1 MKDKKRVGAP
11 EAAVNADPFFEWV
24 TVDSVRGVQRAAK
37 SKGNTLDW
45 KVTQRP
51 GEPTSIEFRSTV
63 EQTLITVVVVP
74 TSDRPAAQSITVS
87 NPDGGTL
94 DENVWP
100 ALRLRGLLTEINE
113 HLESPFLRY
122 MAQRTG
128 ETGWA
133 DPFLATPRTGRK
145 GRPDI
150 EYAIW
155 ADRYVAAVEK
165 TGGKPMPALI
175 ADFPGYTEKSIRQ
188 ILYNAR
194 LKQRGLL
201 TKSEPGKAGGDLTK
215 KAIDLLTADG
225 LPITSGGN

>member
-1 MKDKKRVGAP
+1 
-11 EAAVNADPFFEWV
+11 
-24 TVDSVRGVQRAAK
+24 
-37 SKGNTLDW
+37 
-45 KVTQRP
+45 
-51 GEPTSIEFRSTV
+51 
-63 EQTLITVVVVP
+63 
-74 TSDRPAAQSITVS
+74 
-87 NPDGGTL
+87 
-94 DENVWP
+94 
-100 ALRLRGLLTEINE
+100 
-113 HLESPFLRY
+113 

-194 LKQRGLL
+194 LKKRGLL